1 MNSLNSNNIENQLL
15 FFSRESFKHILLNS
29 KCGITTNLQQM
40 KMKNHPNFDI
50 NIFKKNSP
58 LLCIYKKS
66 NPKLKVDKDTFSWD
80 EDSFKKEVN
89 LASNVYMNL
98 MLMDSSKYYSQFEE
112 KDNKLFQLSKLF
124 SQLSVKQLDFFSSYL
139 RNSDGV
145 FVDKKYSSEDS
156 EDKLKFED
164 KEDKFKFSDQ
174 ALCMAAYY
182 KASNLSD
189 NADAE
194 AYRIFSLD
202 ILNMFLNY
210 KEELYNLSLEE
221 INKLCFAFN
230 IFYEE
235 SNNEEAQN
243 MLFDLYDLLVD
254 KYNESYAEDSS
265 IKVDNLCMSF
275 INLDTAHK
283 KLSLLKFKDES
294 DKILE
299 RLNSLYDAEK
309 GIFIKDT
316 DKKEIEFSAQDVVLY
331 TLCQIINSKNNPDAS
346 TSILADVYKR
356 QLINSGLILSWPDAP
371 TLDCAERYRNFTSKS
386 EDLLEDDYFRMPSIP
401 TPETS
406 ELAPIFIK
414 SVRYSKKKAAFE
426 QSKNTFDSTKNM
438 PLLYML
444 QYIIK

>member
-1 MNSLNSNNIENQLL
+1 MNSLKSNNIENQLL

-40 KMKNHPNFDI
+40 KMKNHSNFDI
-50 NIFKKNSP
+50 NTFKKNSP

-66 NPKLKVDKDTFSWD
+66 NPKLKVEKDSLCWD

-89 LASNVYMNL
+89 LAGNVYMNL
-98 MLMDSSKYYSQFEE
+98 MLMDSEKYYSQFEE

-124 SQLSVKQLDFFSSYL
+124 SLLSVKQLDFFSSYL
-139 RNSDGV
+139 RSSDGV
-145 FVDKKYSSEDS
+145 FVDKKCSSEDS

-182 KASNLSD
+182 KASNLPD

-210 KEELYNLSLEE
+210 KDEIYNLSFDE
-221 INKLCFAFN
+221 INKLCFAFSL
-230 IFYEE
+230 FYEE
-235 SNNEEAQN
+235 SQN
-243 MLFDLYDLLVD
+243 DDAKHMLFDLYDLLID
-254 KYNESYAEDSS
+254 KYNDSCAENSP

-275 INLDTAHK
+275 INLDIAHK
-283 KLSLLKFKDES
+283 TLSLLKFKEES

-299 RLNSLYDAEK
+299 SLNSLYDAEK
-309 GIFIKDT
+309 GIFIKET
-316 DKKEIEFSAQDVVLY
+316 DKKEIEYSAQDVVLY
-331 TLCQIINSKNNPDAS
+331 TLCQIIDSKNNPEAS
-346 TSILADVYKR
+346 NSILTDVYKR

-406 ELAPIFIK
+406 ELAPVFIK
-414 SVRYSKKKAAFE
+414 SVKYNKKKAAFE
-426 QSKNTFDSTKNM
+426 QSKNTFDSSKNM
-438 PLLYML
+438 PLLYMI
-444 QYIIK
+444 QYILK